1 MEAITSC
8 ATPPPCGSSVRGRG
22 ISSDIIRQE
31 VYMLKKV
38 KPTVD
43 EYQAYLVVGVFVML
57 VTAALVMIW
66 LLD

>member
-1 MEAITSC
+1 
-8 ATPPPCGSSVRGRG
+8 
-22 ISSDIIRQE
+22 
-31 VYMLKKV
+31 MLKKV